1 MSECNDFS
9 TYLKENQE
17 KLNDPIVAYFLQD
30 SNNLTLLQKAI
41 NNPSQENKKQLD
53 DAFREHYVRAKI
65 INYVSKLIYFY
76 SIDYDKRVSVN
87 KKRQIL
93 NCVTSEDA
101 VSKQTERTFE
111 EKQTDFCEVIENE
124 RLYTSF
130 KSLNKEQKRIIE
142 LLYLYQMTN
151 NEIAI
156 SLNMS
161 KQLVSYYHRTALKK
175 LKKAM
180 IKG

>member
-1 MSECNDFS
+1 MSECNDFR
-9 TYLKENQE
+9 TYLKENQD
-17 KLNDPIVAYFLQD
+17 KLNEPIVAYFLRD
-30 SNNLTLLQKAI
+30 SNNLTLLQNAI
-41 NNPSQENKKQLD
+41 DNPSQENRKKLD
-53 DAFREHYVRAKI
+53 DAFREHYTRAKI
-65 INYVSKLIYFY
+65 LTYVSKLIYFY
-76 SIDYDKRVSVN
+76 SIDYDKRVSVS

-93 NCVTSEDA
+93 NCVTDGDL
-101 VSKQTERTFE
+101 VSKPTECIFE
-111 EKQTDFCEVIENE
+111 EKQKDFCEVIENE

-156 SLNMS
+156 SLDMS